1 MWLLRHAPLFPA
13 LWRLGQHGPLAPSA
27 RTHSAEAR
35 IQLPEHHHGAFSTH
49 CLSPAFLHRPPNCL
63 PSTHS
68 PARGDT
74 NGVLP
79 NSKPFRGSQGL
90 EDKTP
95 SSLSWPERLPWPCPN
110 LRLPGAHQKASVVAT
125 QVAAGPLHTL
135 EAPSLQGP
143 HPPHPSRLLP
153 SSSQTHFTP
162 SLCCQPHAV
171 QTTAPCPARA
181 ARQRPNQPVE
191 GEQLPVVPATP
202 PTVPTGPKTQAAG
215 THCWGPDARPLL
227 CEHGPLLASSP
238 TALTAPGAMLRALG
252 TDDNCTDF
260 GANKEPRSAAVLR

>member
-1 MWLLRHAPLFPA
+1 MWLLRHAPLSPA

-35 IQLPEHHHGAFSTH
+35 IQLPEHHHDAFSTH

-74 NGVLP
+74 NGVLH
-79 NSKPFRGSQGL
+79 NSKPFRRSQGL

-95 SSLSWPERLPWPCPN
+95 SSLSRPERLPWPCPN
-110 LRLPGAHQKASVVAT
+110 LRLPGARQKASVVAT

-135 EAPSLQGP
+135 EAQSLQGP
-143 HPPHPSRLLP
+143 HPPHPLSLLP
-153 SSSQTHFTP
+153 FSSQTHFTP

-171 QTTAPCPARA
+171 QTTARA
-181 ARQRPNQPVE
+181 QP
-191 GEQLPVVPATP
+191 GLPVR
-202 PTVPTGPKTQAAG
+202 GRISQWK
-215 THCWGPDARPLL
+215 
-227 CEHGPLLASSP
+227 ASSCLLSQPRLQPSPQGPRLKLQGP
-238 TALTAPGAMLRALG
+238 TAGAQTRSPSCVSTAIL
-252 TDDNCTDF
+252 F
-260 GANKEPRSAAVLR
+260 